1 MTSTRRLFFAFW
13 PTAAMQS
20 DLAAAARA
28 QMESMLGGRLVPRE
42 NLHLTLAFLGSVP
55 ETSVPALRELAG
67 KLGAKLAG
75 ELAGE
80 LTRGAPSMPAGDAPQ
95 PARSVPHRIEMAR
108 TIEVTL
114 DTIDYWP
121 RAQILCAAG
130 SGGPTGAAGFAE
142 HLKASLSSAGFTP
155 DLKPFRL
162 HVTLARQVR
171 GCPSD
176 PRMTSVR
183 WAFSDFAL
191 VESHTHPSGSLY
203 SVLESWP
210 LFEA

>member
-1 MTSTRRLFFAFW
+1 
-13 PTAAMQS
+13 
-20 DLAAAARA
+20 
-28 QMESMLGGRLVPRE
+28 MESMLGGRPVPRE

-55 ETSVPALRELAG
+55 EASVPALRELAG
-67 KLGAKLAG
+67 KLAGEAAG

-80 LTRGAPSMPAGDAPQ
+80 LAAKLARGAPSMPAGDAPQ

-121 RAQILCAAG
+121 RAQILCAAASG
-130 SGGPTGAAGFAE
+130 SLTGVAGFAE
-142 HLKASLSSAGFTP
+142 RLKQSLSAAEFTP
-155 DLKPFRL
+155 DLKPFRP

-176 PRMTSVR
+176 RQMTPVR
-183 WAFSDFAL
+183 WTFNDFAL